1 MRDENPPVRTVCT
14 ACSDSVPWQCTE
26 GVVTSIPSSCRV
38 GHAKKRRAL
47 RARHGPTTGHH
58 RTTISMCA
66 CVHVALTQANGRPL
80 SLAEPRP
87 LMKAPLF
94 SAFGL
99 WEAGLLSCAYVA
111 SPSDVKLPRPKP
123 LATFTMARAR
133 GKEQGQKEIVGA
145 EEGGKWR
152 FYQNLKIGRC
162 NEEWNRFIFDIL
174 VDQ

>member
-1 MRDENPPVRTVCT
+1 
-14 ACSDSVPWQCTE
+14 
-26 GVVTSIPSSCRV
+26 
-38 GHAKKRRAL
+38 
-47 RARHGPTTGHH
+47 
-58 RTTISMCA
+58 MCA

-133 GKEQGQKEIVGA
+133 GKEQGQKGPRA
-145 EEGGKWR
+145 R
-152 FYQNLKIGRC
+152 
-162 NEEWNRFIFDIL
+162 
-174 VDQ
+174 